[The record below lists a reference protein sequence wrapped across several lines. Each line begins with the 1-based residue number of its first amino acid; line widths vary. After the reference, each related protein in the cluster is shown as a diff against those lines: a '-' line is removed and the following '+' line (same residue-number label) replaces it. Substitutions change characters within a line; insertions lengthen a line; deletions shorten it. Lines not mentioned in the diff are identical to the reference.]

1 VQDADAVR
9 RMLAS
14 VVQKVDA
21 SAEDLHQLQSQVDVK
36 QTALMSE
43 REMAVDARDHALK
56 CAA

>member
-1 VQDADAVR
+1 MTGDAVC

-21 SAEDLHQLQSQVDVK
+21 SAEDLHQLQSLVDVK